1 MFNQGI
7 SRHHSDSLERTL
19 MDVRLKL
26 QIVIPSLVVGS
37 LLCIYGSHRRWKWL
51 VDPPEHLALV
61 YSQSLLKVLFGRVF
75 VCKFTLIV
83 GWLGLAYAIA
93 LLFAE

>member
-1 MFNQGI
+1 
-7 SRHHSDSLERTL
+7 

-37 LLCIYGSHRRWKWL
+37 LICICGSYRRWKWL

-61 YSQSLLKVLFGRVF
+61 YSQSLLKVLSGGVF
-75 VCKFTLIV
+75 VRNFTLTV
-83 GWLGLAYAIA
+83 WWLGLAYAIA